1 MHLKMKFVA
10 NKQINL
16 FPHFWWPHPSKHRRF
31 LGIRGV
37 GLQVDAPHMVAECR
51 GAGLV
56 KKHKKSFCRNE
67 LLQGG
72 LFGDCQGGHLQGGHL
87 GENTTTVYK
96 VKNEIY
102 YFLFFSIKIQPNVS

>member
-31 LGIRGV
+31 LGKRGV

-51 GAGLV
+51 RAGLV
-56 KKHKKSFCRNE
+56 FYKKNTRNLFAGMYYCRVDF
-67 LLQGG
+67 L
-72 LFGDCQGGHLQGGHL
+72 
-87 GENTTTVYK
+87 VAVK
-96 VKNEIY
+96 VGIWAK
-102 YFLFFSIKIQPNVS
+102 